1 MITQYEVSSLL
12 ERELPQ
18 LNTTRDCIQTSLQ
31 VYVFMNSFAHFTAE
45 VVRHH
50 ELTTARKCFLIA
62 ERLFR
67 HGDAQVKRLIEN
79 IFVFSFS
86 SFMPESEEERRI
98 VKSIIPRDLYL
109 VYLKQVTQS
118 GS

>member
-12 ERELPQ
+12 RKELPQ
-18 LNTTRDCIQTSLQ
+18 LATRQVCVQTSLE
-31 VYVFMNSFAHFTAE
+31 VYVFMNSFAELTRE
-45 VVRHH
+45 VVKHH
-50 ELTTARKCFLIA
+50 HFSTARKCFVIA

-86 SFMPESEEERRI
+86 SFMPKDEEERRI
-98 VKSIIPRDLYL
+98 VRSIIPRDLYKI
-109 VYLKQVTQS
+109 YLRQVMHE
-118 GS
+118 GC